1 MKSPIYLDYNAT
13 SPLLPQVRERMEA
26 VAALPLNP
34 SSVHSYGRMA
44 KKLLEDSRKILADYL
59 SVWPDEVLFTA
70 SATEANNT
78 ALQAFPQ
85 LTLAVAAT
93 EHSSILSA
101 AKERPD
107 SIILPVDE
115 NGLLKLDALESTLQQ
130 YGANLLVSV
139 MLANNETGVI
149 QPIAEIAKRVKA
161 AGALM
166 HCDAVQG
173 FGKLPLDFNLLGV
186 DMLTLAAHKVGG
198 PVGVGVLVIRS
209 GLTIHPLLIGGG
221 QEKRRRAGTENIP
234 AIVGMAK
241 LVSNLPS
248 LHPLQEWRHKIET
261 QIFSFSSETKIFGA
275 AVDRIPNT
283 ICLTM
288 PHISSETQLM
298 NFDLAGI
305 CVSAGSA
312 CSSGRIESSHVLKA
326 MGVSEAEAS
335 TAIRISMGWGTTETE
350 INQFIEEWRKLW
362 EKLRHKAAA

>member
-1 MKSPIYLDYNAT
+1 MNQPIYLDYNAT
-13 SPLLPQVRERMEA
+13 SPLLPQVRGVIEE
-26 VAALPLNP
+26 VSALPLNP
-34 SSVHSYGRMA
+34 SSVHYYGRMA
-44 KKLLEDSRKILADYL
+44 KKLLEDSRKTLADFL
-59 SVWPDEVLFTA
+59 SVWPDEICFMA

-78 ALQAFPQ
+78 ALRAFSG
-85 LTLAVAAT
+85 LTLAVAAS
-93 EHSSILSA
+93 EHSSVLNA
-101 AKERPD
+101 AKERAD
-107 SIILPVDE
+107 SLILPVDE
-115 NGLLKLDALESTLQQ
+115 NGLLKLEALEAALQQ
-130 YGANLLVSV
+130 YGSNLLVSV

-149 QPIAEIAKRVKA
+149 QPIAEIARRVKA
-161 AGALM
+161 AGALI
-166 HCDAVQG
+166 HCDAVQA
-173 FGKLPLDFNLLGV
+173 FGKMPLDFNLLGV

-198 PVGVGVLVIRS
+198 PVGVGVLVIRN
-209 GLTIHPLLIGGG
+209 GLAIRPLMMGGG

-241 LVSNLPS
+241 LVSS
-248 LHPLQEWRHKIET
+248 LTAQSHLREWKNNIEK
-261 QIFSFSSETKIFGA
+261 QIINVSCETKIFSAG
-275 AVDRIPNT
+275 VERIPNT

-350 INQFIEEWRKLW
+350 IQRFISEWKNLYARLSK
-362 EKLRHKAAA
+362 EAA